1 MTRNR
6 KNKKKTLHCPLQI
19 ERVPNAI
26 RHGIVTGYD
35 YMRNQPNIYNSSSPL
50 ESNENFNL
58 NEDDP
63 SDTND
68 TNDTNQNQNYSI
80 VQGSSIAAIKMIKF
94 IKS

>member
-1 MTRNR
+1 MTRKR
-6 KNKKKTLHCPLQI
+6 KSKKKTLYCHPQI

-50 ESNENFNL
+50 DSNENSNL

-63 SDTND
+63 SDITN
-68 TNDTNQNQNYSI
+68 TNYNV
-80 VQGSSIAAIKMIKF
+80 VQGSSISAIKMIKL
-94 IKS
+94 IKN

>member
-1 MTRNR
+1 MTKKR
-6 KNKKKTLHCPLQI
+6 KNKKKTLHCPPQI

-50 ESNENFNL
+50 DSNENFNL

-63 SDTND
+63 SDI
-68 TNDTNQNQNYSI
+68 NDTNQNQNYSI

-94 IKS
+94 IKN